1 MALLDIDD
9 MRIEFRGRRGT
20 LVAVD
25 GVTLHLEKG
34 EILGVVG
41 ESGAGKSTIGNA
53 IIGLLEPPGRLVG
66 GQVRLQGERIDAL
79 PDAAKRKVRGR
90 RIGMIFQDPLTSLD
104 PLQTVASQLVETML
118 AHLPLSQ
125 AQARARA
132 VELLAQVGI
141 DQPKLRAQQYPH
153 QFSGGMRQR
162 VVIALALCCEP
173 EVIIAD
179 EPTTALDVSIQ
190 AQILDL
196 LRTLCKQKQVGMILI
211 THDMGV
217 IAEITDRVAVLYR
230 GKLVEQGTTAKILGD
245 PDHEY
250 TRSLISAVPRPDV
263 KLRRFPLVT
272 YIEDVH
278 TPARQLDIETH
289 WLGQRREFGRAGD
302 PEGGHPPGHP
312 EIAGRPDG
320 RPPDGR
326 PPDRKPGPLV
336 EVRGIGMQFVLKNAF
351 FKRHRRTLDAVRDVS
366 FALNE
371 GEVFGL
377 VGESGSGKSTVAR
390 LIAGLYTPS
399 SGSVHFDGTEL
410 TALPNEK
417 ALNPFR
423 RQMQMV
429 FQDPYSSLNPR
440 MRVMDVVAEPI
451 RFHRLTENEAQTRQV
466 VCDLLEYVGLG
477 SAAARKFPHEFSGG
491 QRQRICIAR
500 ALATRPRFLICDEP
514 TSALDVSI
522 QAQILNLLK
531 DLQEKL
537 GLTMLFISHD
547 LPVIRQMCDRVG
559 VMRHG
564 ELLEVADT
572 EQLFNAPRHEYSQH
586 LLSLMP
592 RLQSLSTDGLD
603 LQNPAALQGP
613 LESEFARAGK

>member
-1 MALLDIDD
+1 MALLDIQQLH
-9 MRIEFRGRRGT
+9 IEFNSRRGNV
-20 LVAVD
+20 VAIQDVS
-25 GVTLHLEKG
+25 LSLEKG
-34 EILGVVG
+34 DILGVVG

-53 IIGLLEPPGRLVG
+53 VIGLLEPPGKMTAGTVL
-66 GQVRLQGERIDAL
+66 LNGERIDTL
-79 PDAAKRKVRGR
+79 PAPAFRKVRGR

-104 PLQTVASQLVETML
+104 PLQTIESQLVETMQV
-118 AHLPLSQ
+118 HLDIN
-125 AQARARA
+125 ANEARERA
-132 VELLAQVGI
+132 IALLESVGI
-141 DQPKLRAQQYPH
+141 EQAAVRLKLYPH

-196 LRTLCKQKQVGMILI
+196 LRKLCKEKQVGMIII

-230 GKLVEQGTTAKILGD
+230 GKLVEEGATRQILGR
-245 PDHEY
+245 PEHPY
-250 TRSLISAVPRPDV
+250 TKSLISAVPRSDI
-263 KLRRFPLVT
+263 KLSRFPMVS
-272 YIEDVH
+272 YIEADN
-278 TPARQLDIETH
+278 TH
-289 WLGQRREFGRAGD
+289 IRNESSNLATAMEWIGAQQDFGEQSDSPLIQVQDLGMR
-302 PEGGHPPGHP
+302 
-312 EIAGRPDG
+312 
-320 RPPDGR
+320 
-326 PPDRKPGPLV
+326 
-336 EVRGIGMQFVLKNAF
+336 FVLKDAF
-351 FKRHRRTLDAVRDVS
+351 LKRHRITLDAVKDVNFS
-366 FALNE
+366 INK

-390 LIAGLYTPS
+390 LIAGLYQTR
-399 SGSVHFDGTEL
+399 SGSVSFNGSVI
-410 TALPNEK
+410 TALNDQK
-417 ALNPFR
+417 AINAFR
-423 RQMQMV
+423 RQIQMV
-429 FQDPYSSLNPR
+429 FQDPFSSLNPR
-440 MRVMDVVAEPI
+440 MRILDIVAEPI
-451 RFHRLTENEAQTRQV
+451 RFHKLAATEAATRRIV
-466 VCDLLEYVGLG
+466 GGLLDYVGLG
-477 SAAARKFPHEFSGG
+477 EQALSRFPHEFSGG

-531 DLQEKL
+531 DLQESL

-572 EQLFNAPRHEYSQH
+572 EALFSSPQHDYTRH

-592 RLQSLSTDGLD
+592 ELDFLSREGLD
-603 LQNPAALQGP
+603 VAEGSAA
-613 LESEFARAGK
+613 

>member
-1 MALLDIDD
+1 MALLDIDAI
-9 MRIEFRGRRGT
+9 RIEFPSRRGNH
-20 LVAVD
+20 VAVD
-25 GVTLHLEKG
+25 GITLALEPG

-53 IIGLLEPPGRLVG
+53 VIGLLEAPGRLTG
-66 GQVRLQGERIDAL
+66 GQVRLEGRRIDTL
-79 PDAAKRKVRGR
+79 PPHEQRKVRGR

-104 PLQTVASQLVETML
+104 PLQTVESQLVETMQV
-118 AHLPLSQ
+118 HLGVSH
-125 AQARARA
+125 ADGRRRA
-132 VELLAQVGI
+132 VDLLKQVGI
-141 DQPKLRAQQYPH
+141 DNPELRVKQYPH

-173 EVIIAD
+173 DVIIAD

-196 LRTLCKQKQVGMILI
+196 LRKLCKEKQVGMIII

-217 IAEITDRVAVLYR
+217 IADVTDRVAVLYR
-230 GKLVEQGTTAKILGD
+230 GHLVEQGPTAKILGD
-245 PDHEY
+245 PDHPY

-272 YIEDVH
+272 YIEDVR
-278 TPARQLDIETH
+278 TPAAPLDLATH
-289 WLGQRREFGRAGD
+289 WLGQRRDFGDAQD
-302 PEGGHPPGHP
+302 
-312 EIAGRPDG
+312 
-320 RPPDGR
+320 
-326 PPDRKPGPLV
+326 GPLV
-336 EVRGIGMQFVLKNAF
+336 QAQNLGMRFVLRNAF
-351 FKRHRRTLDAVRDVS
+351 LKRNRRTLDAVKQLDLS
-366 FALNE
+366 IAE

-399 SGSVHFDGTEL
+399 SGAVSFAGTNL
-410 TALPNEK
+410 TALRGEK

-423 RQMQMV
+423 RQIQMV
-429 FQDPYSSLNPR
+429 FQDPYSSVNPR
-440 MRVMDVVAEPI
+440 MRVLDIVAEPI
-451 RFHRLTENEAQTRQV
+451 RFHRLADDEAQTRRIV
-466 VCDLLEYVGLG
+466 ADLLEVVGLG
-477 SAAARKFPHEFSGG
+477 AQAAQRYPHEFSGG

-531 DLQEKL
+531 DLQEQL
-537 GLTMLFISHD
+537 RLTMLFISHD

-564 ELLEVADT
+564 QLLEVADT
-572 EQLFNAPRHEYSQH
+572 ETLFRTPQHEYSKH
-586 LLSLMP
+586 LLGLMP
-592 RLQSLSTDGLD
+592 KLQAMSREGLEIESAG
-603 LQNPAALQGP
+603 AAP
-613 LESEFARAGK
+613 PDR

>member
-1 MALLDIDD
+1 MALLDIDSI
-9 MRIEFRGRRGT
+9 RIEFPSRRGT

-25 GVTLHLEKG
+25 GVSLSLEKG

-53 IIGLLEPPGRLVG
+53 VIGLLEAPGRLAG
-66 GQVRLQGERIDAL
+66 GEVLLEGRRIDTLSNAEQ
-79 PDAAKRKVRGR
+79 RKVRGR

-104 PLQTVASQLVETML
+104 PLQTVESQLVETMQV
-118 AHLPLSQ
+118 HLDLNHE
-125 AQARARA
+125 QARKRA
-132 VELLAQVGI
+132 VDLLRQVGI
-141 DQPKLRAQQYPH
+141 DEPELRVKQYPH

-162 VVIALALCCEP
+162 VVIALALSCGP

-196 LRTLCKQKQVGMILI
+196 LRKLCREKQVGMIII

-217 IAEITDRVAVLYR
+217 IADVTDRVAVLYR
-230 GKLVEQGTTAKILGD
+230 GKLVEQGPTAKILGN
-245 PDHEY
+245 PDHPY

-263 KLRRFPLVT
+263 KLRRFPVVT
-272 YIEDVH
+272 YIEDVKH
-278 TPARQLDIETH
+278 PTVELDIATH
-289 WLGQRREFGRAGD
+289 WLGQRREFARRA
-302 PEGGHPPGHP
+302 E
-312 EIAGRPDG
+312 
-320 RPPDGR
+320 
-326 PPDRKPGPLV
+326 GPLV
-336 EVRGIGMQFVLKNAF
+336 QVEDLGMRFVLRNAF
-351 FKRHRRTLDAVRDVS
+351 LARNRRTLDAVKQADLS
-366 FALNE
+366 INE

-390 LIAGLYTPS
+390 LIAGLYTPT
-399 SGSVHFDGTEL
+399 SGRVLFNGVDL
-410 TALPNEK
+410 TGLKDEK
-417 ALNPFR
+417 RMNAFR
-423 RQMQMV
+423 RQIQMV

-440 MRVMDVVAEPI
+440 MRVQEIVAEPI
-451 RFHRLTENEAQTRQV
+451 RFHRLAEGEAQTRRV
-466 VCDLLEYVGLG
+466 VADLLDVVGLG
-477 SAAARKFPHEFSGG
+477 ASAAQRYPHEFSGG

-531 DLQEKL
+531 DLQEQL

-559 VMRHG
+559 VMLHG
-564 ELLEVADT
+564 ELLEAAAT
-572 EQLFNAPRHEYSQH
+572 ETLFTHPLHDYTRH

-592 RLQSLSTDGLD
+592 RLQSL
-603 LQNPAALQGP
+603 QPVPAAG
-613 LESEFARAGK
+613 

>member
-1 MALLDIDD
+1 MALLDIDSI
-9 MRIEFRGRRGT
+9 RIEFPSRRGT

-25 GVTLHLEKG
+25 GVSLSLEKG

-53 IIGLLEPPGRLVG
+53 VIGLLEAPGRLAG
-66 GQVRLQGERIDAL
+66 GEVLLEGRRIDTLSNAEQ
-79 PDAAKRKVRGR
+79 RKVRGR

-104 PLQTVASQLVETML
+104 PLQTVESQLVETMQV
-118 AHLPLSQ
+118 HLDLNHE
-125 AQARARA
+125 QARRRA
-132 VELLAQVGI
+132 VELLRQVGI
-141 DQPKLRAQQYPH
+141 DEPELRVKQYPH

-162 VVIALALCCEP
+162 VVIALALSCGP

-196 LRTLCKQKQVGMILI
+196 LRKLCREKQVGMIII

-217 IAEITDRVAVLYR
+217 IADVTDRVAVLYR
-230 GKLVEQGTTAKILGD
+230 GKLVEQGPTAKILGN
-245 PDHEY
+245 PDHPY

-263 KLRRFPLVT
+263 KLRRFPVVT
-272 YIEDVH
+272 YIEDVKRP
-278 TPARQLDIETH
+278 TVELDIATH
-289 WLGQRREFGRAGD
+289 WLGQRREFARRA
-302 PEGGHPPGHP
+302 
-312 EIAGRPDG
+312 A
-320 RPPDGR
+320 
-326 PPDRKPGPLV
+326 GPLV
-336 EVRGIGMQFVLKNAF
+336 EVEDLGMRFVLRNAF
-351 FKRHRRTLDAVRDVS
+351 LARNRRTLDAVKQVNLS
-366 FALNE
+366 INE

-390 LIAGLYTPS
+390 LIAGLYTPTN
-399 SGSVHFDGTEL
+399 GRVLFNGVDL
-410 TALPNEK
+410 TGLKDEK
-417 ALNPFR
+417 RMNAFR
-423 RQMQMV
+423 RQIQMV

-440 MRVMDVVAEPI
+440 MRVQEIVAEPI
-451 RFHRLTENEAQTRQV
+451 RFHRLAEGEAQTRRV
-466 VCDLLEYVGLG
+466 VADLLDVVGLG
-477 SAAARKFPHEFSGG
+477 ASAAQRYPHEFSGG

-531 DLQEKL
+531 DLQEQL

-559 VMRHG
+559 VMLHG
-564 ELLEVADT
+564 ELLETAAT
-572 EQLFNAPRHEYSQH
+572 ETLFTHPQHDYTRH

-592 RLQSLSTDGLD
+592 RLQSLQPVAS
-603 LQNPAALQGP
+603 
-613 LESEFARAGK
+613 AG